1 MQSSLDVIT
10 YRHYNHIERDAL
22 MSPEQIIIR
31 CLNCGTKNRIPRER
45 LQDKPACGQ
54 CKAPL
59 DEMIIRCLNCGTKN
73 RMPEDRINDRPRCGK
88 CGASLVSCGEQGRPV
103 DVTDATF
110 SKEVIASDC
119 SVLVDC
125 WAPWCAPCRMVAPI
139 LDELA
144 QKYAG
149 GVKIAK
155 LNVDENPLIASQY
168 TIQSIPT
175 MLLFRDGKMVNRLV
189 GAMSREEIE
198 RRLLEI
204 MKTN

>member
-1 MQSSLDVIT
+1 MSS
-10 YRHYNHIERDAL
+10 
-22 MSPEQIIIR
+22 EQMIIR
-31 CLNCGTKNRIPRER
+31 CLNCGMKNRIPRQR
-45 LQDKPACGQ
+45 LQDKPACGH

-73 RMPEDRINDRPRCGK
+73 RMPEDRINDSPKCGK
-88 CGASLVSCGEQGRPV
+88 CAAPLVNRSDPGRPV
-103 DVTDATF
+103 DVTDSTF
-110 SKEVIASDC
+110 SKEVISSSS

-125 WAPWCAPCRMVAPI
+125 WAPWCAPCRAVAPI

-144 QKYAG
+144 HKYAG

-155 LNVDENPLIASQY
+155 LNVDENPMIASQY

-175 MLLFRDGKMVNRLV
+175 MLLFKDGKMVNRLV
-189 GAMSREEIE
+189 GALPKEEIE
-198 RRLLEI
+198 RHLLAI